1 MTRQQFESFESKLK
15 EAGYKRY
22 QGPITNNDFY
32 FAKGFAYYYD
42 EDGDRYPSYQ
52 IIYSV
57 WDYTNYPIVPDNDKF
72 GIEPRIM
79 LHVSDQR
86 TDLIFVREDCE
97 IEEIE
102 SKAEKFFA
110 FAQVYL

>member
-1 MTRQQFESFESKLK
+1 MTREQFESFESKLK
-15 EAGYKRY
+15 EAGYRKYR
-22 QGPITNNDFY
+22 GPITNNDYY

-42 EDGDRYPSYQ
+42 EDGDSYPTYQ

-57 WDYTNYPIVPDNDKF
+57 WDYTGYPQVPDSDKF

-79 LHVSDQR
+79 LHGSDQR
-86 TDLIFVREDCE
+86 TDLILVRDEYK

-102 SKAEKFFA
+102 EKAEKFFA